1 MCLVIDRNIHLDLVP
16 KTSKSHILV
25 RKALFKLND
34 RYITPYIQFPVKFN
48 IFGIAKL
55 EYKYYL
61 KPTYEIRMVPMIND
75 GIHSYTNF
83 NYGTHIA
90 IIPAKTSYFKGCND
104 DIVSNKLIIFKN
116 EIVYKIWKLL
126 QFRKV
131 ISL

>member
-90 IIPAKTSYFKGCND
+90 IIPAKTSPLPPVDRPLFPER
-104 DIVSNKLIIFKN
+104 LI
-116 EIVYKIWKLL
+116 
-126 QFRKV
+126 
-131 ISL
+131 